1 MNSLEVRQDLT
12 RTRRR
17 RVVRDSKKKGL
28 NPKDLK
34 TM

>member
-12 RTRRR
+12 TTGRR
-17 RVVRDSKKKGL
+17 RVVLDSKKKVL